1 MQGDY
6 SLNPLTVR
14 RNVSRVLLQQGRVM
28 LDSDWNEQSA
38 ALLDWQRNLAAD
50 IIGPHGGVDD
60 SFLIT
65 VEGANN
71 KNRLSIARGVYYV
84 DGIRCANAPLA
95 LFGLPAEKLKQL
107 AQSHTLSFRPQPFW
121 PVEVKETDPHFDPAK
136 KWVVYLDV
144 WERHVSA
151 AQNSDYREIALGGP
165 DTAARAVVVWQVKLL
180 EVTDAFETF
189 SEPYQTLVPKAP
201 AGTKKKP
208 AAEPPDFDVPYIVL
222 NTWLRSGARLAARAT
237 ENVSTAP
244 CIVSPDA
251 RYRGADNRLYRVEIH
266 DEAAGTNPATFKFSR
281 DNGSV
286 AFPVVDV
293 LKTKVTVASLGRDP
307 RTSVEIGDW
316 VEIADDLSALTNKV
330 DALRRVVHVDRAQLV
345 ITLDN
350 EPALGIGRN
359 ADFNPILR
367 RWETAPINI
376 REGTGSEG
384 WIHLPDGV
392 QVQFSR
398 APLPHAGFRRGDYW
412 LIPARTATG
421 DVLWPKAADKT
432 QAALPPH
439 GVTHHY
445 APLALLEGGRIVD
458 LRWTFD
464 HLAVPVPPETT

>member
-65 VEGANN
+65 VEGANR
-71 KNRLSIARGVYYV
+71 NRLSITRGVYYV

-95 LFGLPAEKLKQL
+95 SFGLPAEKLKQL
-107 AQSHTLSFRPQPFW
+107 AQSHTLSFLPQPFW
-121 PVEVKETDPHFDPAK
+121 PVEVKDTDPHFDPAK

-180 EVTDAFETF
+180 EVTADLETF
-189 SEPYQTLVPKAP
+189 SDPYQTLIPKGP

-251 RYRGADNRLYRVEIH
+251 KYRGADNRL
-266 DEAAGTNPATFKFSR
+266 
-281 DNGSV
+281 
-286 AFPVVDV
+286 
-293 LKTKVTVASLGRDP
+293 
-307 RTSVEIGDW
+307 
-316 VEIADDLSALTNKV
+316 
-330 DALRRVVHVDRAQLV
+330 
-345 ITLDN
+345 
-350 EPALGIGRN
+350 
-359 ADFNPILR
+359 
-367 RWETAPINI
+367 
-376 REGTGSEG
+376 
-384 WIHLPDGV
+384 
-392 QVQFSR
+392 
-398 APLPHAGFRRGDYW
+398 
-412 LIPARTATG
+412 
-421 DVLWPKAADKT
+421 
-432 QAALPPH
+432 
-439 GVTHHY
+439 
-445 APLALLEGGRIVD
+445 
-458 LRWTFD
+458 
-464 HLAVPVPPETT
+464 